1 MDALKCAVIP
11 TAGERKVG
19 QTRMRGQAGRQA
31 GRVSSVTSN
40 ARALSVLPCK
50 AKAVRRVRDT
60 SPPPGVKTNS
70 GHTTVSGNMY
80 VMMSRSRRASPKP
93 PKALQ
98 ECVCS
103 GAGPPGGSR
112 LAPAREGRKRHEHA
126 KRRLVSRFGLVR
138 GGGGCMEL
146 VAFAAS
152 FYCDPVVYRARN
164 ASSSS
169 SWCNA

>member
-1 MDALKCAVIP
+1 MLIVHVPPSMTVSRDLSLTQRHYRDMSWTLECAVIP

-19 QTRMRGQAGRQA
+19 QTRMRWQAGRQA

-40 ARALSVLPCK
+40 ARALSCLSVCLSCK
-50 AKAVRRVRDT
+50 AKSRAARPGHVSSS
-60 SPPPGVKTNS
+60 SPRCQNKQS

-112 LAPAREGRKRHEHA
+112 LAPAREGRKRHEH
-126 KRRLVSRFGLVR
+126 G
-138 GGGGCMEL
+138 
-146 VAFAAS
+146 
-152 FYCDPVVYRARN
+152 
-164 ASSSS
+164 
-169 SWCNA
+169 

>member
-1 MDALKCAVIP
+1 
-11 TAGERKVG
+11 
-19 QTRMRGQAGRQA
+19 MRGDTDSQQNERSNKLACAGRTREQCHLERSSA
-31 GRVSSVTSN
+31 VCLSRRSKSRAARPEHVSSSRCQN
-40 ARALSVLPCK
+40 K
-50 AKAVRRVRDT
+50 Q
-60 SPPPGVKTNS
+60 S

-138 GGGGCMEL
+138 GGRCMEL

-152 FYCDPVVYRARN
+152 FYCDPVVYRTRN
-164 ASSSS
+164 ASSSR
-169 SWCNA
+169 CNA

>member
-1 MDALKCAVIP
+1 
-11 TAGERKVG
+11 
-19 QTRMRGQAGRQA
+19 MRGDTDSWRTKGRTNSHALAGRQAGRQA

-40 ARALSVLPCK
+40 ARALSCLSVCLSCK
-50 AKAVRRVRDT
+50 AKNRAARPGHVSSS
-60 SPPPGVKTNS
+60 SPRCQNKQS

-112 LAPAREGRKRHEHA
+112 LASAREGRKRHEHA

-138 GGGGCMEL
+138 GGWRMH
-146 VAFAAS
+146 
-152 FYCDPVVYRARN
+152 
-164 ASSSS
+164 ASS
-169 SWCNA
+169 WLLRLVFYLLVL